1 MKKEIIQLSKTLILG
16 LILSA
21 GLSFAGTQTAP
32 PSPPFSNNPDTP
44 INVSAFPQAKG
55 GLVTTGS
62 LLNINGLLSSNSLAI
77 FGNATILGN
86 GNLNNGTIRVDSLS
100 LAKNLSLAVANYP
113 APVCTDTDGK
123 LTVIGCTT
131 PPPPT
136 TYTLTVQNPGAGFYV
151 GSSLPNQNIKCGN
164 GQTACTDIYPISPV
178 TQVKLQSN
186 ASTSKPI
193 DWVVTPSGNAGND
206 CSSTTAANCTITMN
220 SNTTVILAPVQPV
233 TLTVI
238 PAGVGVSVSDDTIS
252 SYQHIKNCSSYLSN
266 CTGYYLPGESITLD
280 VGFYSDAAP
289 ITWSGDCTGIV
300 ESCGA
305 IVMNGNKTVTAT
317 GSKDRMLKVVKAG
330 TGLGTVTSTS
340 NPNNINSP
348 SQINCGSTCT
358 IQIVKYKY
366 PGATVV
372 LTATPA
378 SGSTFTGWNV
388 AGGQAQGCSG
398 IGPCTVVT
406 TGGSAVTAT
415 FN

>member
-1 MKKEIIQLSKTLILG
+1 MKKEFIQLSKIIILG

-131 PPPPT
+131 PSVPT
-136 TYTLTVQNPGAGFYV
+136 ATYNLTLNMVNTGNHYIGVTVNPGGYGYTPDLTPATLSFAANTIVTLTAYSVPGYQTVSWSGCTPGPIWNKCTV
-151 GSSLPNQNIKCGN
+151 NMGTSNRTVTMTLDPLGSTYILQFIKYGT
-164 GQTACTDIYPISPV
+164 GSGTVS
-178 TQVKLQSN
+178 S
-186 ASTSKPI
+186 S
-193 DWVVTPSGNAGND
+193 PSGIIS
-206 CSSTTAANCTITMN
+206 CSSTCSASYASGT
-220 SNTTVILAPVQPV
+220 QV
-233 TLTVI
+233 T
-238 PAGVGVSVSDDTIS
+238 
-252 SYQHIKNCSSYLSN
+252 
-266 CTGYYLPGESITLD
+266 
-280 VGFYSDAAP
+280 
-289 ITWSGDCTGIV
+289 
-300 ESCGA
+300 
-305 IVMNGNKTVTAT
+305 
-317 GSKDRMLKVVKAG
+317 
-330 TGLGTVTSTS
+330 
-340 NPNNINSP
+340 
-348 SQINCGSTCT
+348 
-358 IQIVKYKY
+358 
-366 PGATVV
+366 

-378 SGSTFTGWNV
+378 LGSTFSGWGGAGTGT
-388 AGGQAQGCSG
+388 GTR
-398 IGPCTVVT
+398 TV
-406 TGGSAVTAT
+406 SATIQTMLSVGAT